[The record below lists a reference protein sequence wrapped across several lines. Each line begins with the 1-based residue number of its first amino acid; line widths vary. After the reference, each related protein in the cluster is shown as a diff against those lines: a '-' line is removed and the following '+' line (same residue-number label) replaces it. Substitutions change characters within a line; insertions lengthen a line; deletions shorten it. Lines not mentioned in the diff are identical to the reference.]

1 MLDLKFIRENP
12 DSIRTMLE
20 QRKMTASLD
29 QLLEIDR
36 QWRTAVAEV
45 ETFRNH
51 QNTVSK
57 KIAELKRSKQDS
69 SELISEMKGLSQ
81 NIKRLGEQ
89 ANLYKKQ
96 VDDILL
102 TIPNF
107 PHLSTPVGS
116 SEEDNAAIKRWGEL
130 PSFDFEPKPHWE
142 LSTALDIV
150 DFGRGTKLAGSNFV
164 LFKGLGAKLERGL
177 INLMLDMHVSK
188 HGYTEIS
195 PPFLA
200 NRPTMTGTGQ
210 LPKFEVDMYRCDRD
224 GDNEDGDLF
233 LIPTAEVP
241 VTNIFAGEILNA
253 EDLPIYYTAYTPCFR
268 REAGSYGRETRGLQR
283 LHQFDKVEMVKFT
296 LPETSYDEHESL
308 LSDAESVL
316 QVLGLPYRVIQH
328 CTADLSFAAAK
339 CYDLEL
345 WSPMDEKF
353 NLEISS
359 CSNYEDFQARRAN
372 IRFRREAG
380 AKPEFVHTLNASG
393 TALPRLII
401 AILEVYQQEDG
412 SIRIPEILRQYVG
425 GIERIE

>member
-116 SEEDNAAIKRWGEL
+116 SEEDNA
-130 PSFDFEPKPHWE
+130 DV
-142 LSTALDIV
+142 LD
-150 DFGRGTKLAGSNFV
+150 
-164 LFKGLGAKLERGL
+164 
-177 INLMLDMHVSK
+177 
-188 HGYTEIS
+188 
-195 PPFLA
+195 
-200 NRPTMTGTGQ
+200 
-210 LPKFEVDMYRCDRD
+210 
-224 GDNEDGDLF
+224 
-233 LIPTAEVP
+233 
-241 VTNIFAGEILNA
+241 
-253 EDLPIYYTAYTPCFR
+253 
-268 REAGSYGRETRGLQR
+268 
-283 LHQFDKVEMVKFT
+283 
-296 LPETSYDEHESL
+296 
-308 LSDAESVL
+308 
-316 QVLGLPYRVIQH
+316 
-328 CTADLSFAAAK
+328 
-339 CYDLEL
+339 
-345 WSPMDEKF
+345 
-353 NLEISS
+353 
-359 CSNYEDFQARRAN
+359 
-372 IRFRREAG
+372 
-380 AKPEFVHTLNASG
+380 
-393 TALPRLII
+393 
-401 AILEVYQQEDG
+401 
-412 SIRIPEILRQYVG
+412 
-425 GIERIE
+425 